1 MIEGLAR
8 CDLPSWSNSLA
19 VGKAGLPPLV
29 GHIRVERIAGD
40 SNHCDLIRAYGVS
53 RTKQSDFY
61 HCRMTNSATIKFG
74 TDGWRAVIARE
85 YTFANLERVSQAYA
99 DYLIA
104 EKKEERLVKQLID
117 VRQISKQEAES
128 GLFTKVINQALA
140 SVDFLVVIG
149 YDRRFLSEFFA
160 QRVAEVMQGNGLRV
174 SLFREAAPTPLIS
187 WAVKELKAAGGVVIT
202 ASHNPADF
210 NGFKIKAPWGGSA
223 APETTSAV
231 EKLVDANPPKRGD
244 VSADTHQLL
253 DPAIES
259 YKAQIASYIDLDRLR
274 KSTAYVVIDPMHGAG
289 GTWVESFLT
298 GAELKVETIRADRD
312 PLFGGVNPEPIDSN
326 LGALKKRVLETGAL
340 VGLATDGD
348 ADRVGAVNELGATLT
363 MHDVVP
369 LILLHLVRQRKMTGA
384 VVRTFSQSVLLKRI
398 AAAHN
403 LKLYETPIGFKYI
416 AELMLKDDILIGA
429 EESGGIGVKGH
440 IPERDGI
447 LNSLLFLEAIITA
460 GKPPSE
466 MLRELHRE
474 FGEFHFGRKDLH
486 VEMGIGQQLIERLA
500 KTTTSG
506 VAGYRV
512 AGVET
517 TDGTKLLFDDESWLL
532 FRQSGTEPMLR
543 IYSEAT
549 SAAKAEA
556 LLAAGEELARGR

>member
-1 MIEGLAR
+1 
-8 CDLPSWSNSLA
+8 
-19 VGKAGLPPLV
+19 
-29 GHIRVERIAGD
+29 
-40 SNHCDLIRAYGVS
+40 
-53 RTKQSDFY
+53 
-61 HCRMTNSATIKFG
+61 MTNLAPIKFG
-74 TDGWRAVIARE
+74 TDGWRAVIADE
-85 YTFANLERVSQAYA
+85 YTFANVERVAQAYA

-104 EKKEERLVKQLID
+104 EKKETLVRQLVD
-117 VRQISKQEAES
+117 VGQISKQEADS

-140 SVDFLVVIG
+140 SVDSLVVVG

-160 QRVAEVMQGNGLRV
+160 QRTAEVIIGNNFSV

-187 WAVKELKAAGGVVIT
+187 WAVKELKAVGGVVIT
-202 ASHNPADF
+202 ASHNPAKF

-231 EKLVDANPPKRGD
+231 ERLVDANPPKRAP
-244 VSADTHQLL
+244 VSADTHELL
-253 DPAIES
+253 EPAIQS
-259 YKAQIASYIDLDRLR
+259 YKRQIATYIDLDWLR
-274 KSTAYVVIDPMHGAG
+274 KSAAVVVVDPMHGAG
-289 GTWVESFLT
+289 GTWVESSLT
-298 GAELKVETIRADRD
+298 GGELKVETIRAHRD

-326 LGALKKRVLETGAL
+326 LGALKQRVLESKAL

-348 ADRVGAVNELGATLT
+348 ADRVGAVNELGATMT

-369 LILLHLVRQRKMTGA
+369 LILLHLVRRRQMTGA

-403 LKLYETPIGFKYI
+403 LKLYETAIGFKYI
-416 AELMLKDDILIGA
+416 ADLMLKDDILIGA

-466 MLRELHRE
+466 MLRDLHRE

-486 VEMGIGQQLIERLA
+486 VETAVGLRLIERLA
-500 KTTTSG
+500 KQTPRKL
-506 VAGYRV
+506 AGYDV
-512 AGVET
+512 VGVET
-517 TDGTKLLFDDESWLL
+517 TDGTKLNFGDESWLL
-532 FRQSGTEPMLR
+532 LRQSGTEPVLR
-543 IYSEAT
+543 IYAEAT
-549 SAAKAEA
+549 STHKCAA
-556 LLAAGEELARGR
+556 LLTAGEDLLAGA

>member
-1 MIEGLAR
+1 
-8 CDLPSWSNSLA
+8 
-19 VGKAGLPPLV
+19 
-29 GHIRVERIAGD
+29 
-40 SNHCDLIRAYGVS
+40 
-53 RTKQSDFY
+53 
-61 HCRMTNSATIKFG
+61 MTNLAPIKFG

-85 YTFANLERVSQAYA
+85 YTFANLERVAQAYA
-99 DYLIA
+99 DHL
-104 EKKEERLVKQLID
+104 
-117 VRQISKQEAES
+117 S
-128 GLFTKVINQALA
+128 GN
-140 SVDFLVVIG
+140 VDANGPSLVVVG
-149 YDRRFLSEFFA
+149 YDRRFLSELFA
-160 QRVAEVMQGNGLRV
+160 ETVAEVLAGNNLHV
-174 SLFREAAPTPLIS
+174 SLFSEAAPTPLIS

-202 ASHNPADF
+202 ASHNPATF

-231 EKLVDANPPKRGD
+231 EKLVDANPPKRSD
-244 VSADTHQLL
+244 ITPDTHHLL
-253 DPAIES
+253 EPALES

-274 KSTAYVVIDPMHGAG
+274 KSPAAVVVDPMHGAG
-289 GTWVESFLT
+289 GNWVESFLK
-298 GAELKVETIRADRD
+298 GAQLTVETIRAYRD

-326 LGALKKRVLETGAL
+326 LGALKKRVLEMKAL

-348 ADRVGAVNELGATLT
+348 ADRVGAVNERGETMT

-369 LILLHLVRQRKMTGA
+369 LILLHLVRERKMTGG

-398 AAAHN
+398 AAAEN

-416 AELMLKDDILIGA
+416 ADLMLKEDILIGA

-474 FGEFHFGRKDLH
+474 FGEFHFRRKDLH
-486 VEMGIGQQLIERLA
+486 VDTSVGKQLIERLA
-500 KTTTSG
+500 KDAPHDL
-506 VAGYRV
+506 AGYAV
-512 AGVET
+512 TGVET

-549 SAAKAEA
+549 SAAKSEA
-556 LLAAGEELARGR
+556 LLAAGAQLAHAD

>member
-1 MIEGLAR
+1 MGQHL
-8 CDLPSWSNSLA
+8 C
-19 VGKAGLPPLV
+19 
-29 GHIRVERIAGD
+29 
-40 SNHCDLIRAYGVS
+40 
-53 RTKQSDFY
+53 
-61 HCRMTNSATIKFG
+61 
-74 TDGWRAVIARE
+74 
-85 YTFANLERVSQAYA
+85 
-99 DYLIA
+99 
-104 EKKEERLVKQLID
+104 
-117 VRQISKQEAES
+117 
-128 GLFTKVINQALA
+128 
-140 SVDFLVVIG
+140 VVG

-160 QRVAEVMQGNGLRV
+160 QRAAEVLVGNNLSV
-174 SLFREAAPTPLIS
+174 ALFSKDAPTPLIS
-187 WAVKELKAAGGVVIT
+187 WAVRELKAAGGVMIT

-231 EKLVDANPPKRGD
+231 EHLVDANPPKRGD
-244 VSADTHQLL
+244 VPADTHQLL
-253 DPAIES
+253 EPAIAS
-259 YKAQIASYIDLDRLR
+259 YHSQIASYIDLDRLR
-274 KSTAYVVIDPMHGAG
+274 KSPASVVVDPMHGAA
-289 GTWVESFLT
+289 GTWVESFFS
-298 GAELKVETIRADRD
+298 GGKLKVETIRAYRD
-312 PLFGGVNPEPIDSN
+312 PLFGGVNPEPIDVN

-348 ADRVGAVNELGATLT
+348 ADRVGAVNELGATMT

-369 LILLHLVRQRKMTGA
+369 LILLHLVRQRKMTGG
-384 VVRTFSQSVLLKRI
+384 VVRSFSQSVLLKRI

-416 AELMLKDDILIGA
+416 AELMLKDDILLGA
-429 EESGGIGVKGH
+429 EESGGLGVKGH

-466 MLRELHRE
+466 MLADLHRE

-486 VEMGIGQQLIERLA
+486 VETSVGQQLTERLA
-500 KTTTSG
+500 KATPG
-506 VAGYRV
+506 ELAGFKV

-532 FRQSGTEPMLR
+532 FRPSGTEPMLR
-543 IYSEAT
+543 IYAEAT

-556 LLAAGEELARGR
+556 LLTAGEELARGR